1 MERCFPNLSQF
12 QKDLDFE
19 ICRSKNPSRAS
30 PHFDQHS
37 RTIKNLSTRT
47 AKHIQ
52 SLSRKRKT
60 MSAARKLAKDVYIVA
75 AKRTPFGTYGGV
87 LKDMTPT
94 QLGVVAAEAAFTQ
107 AGLSPE
113 AVDSV
118 IVGNVAQTAADTSY
132 LARHVGLK
140 AGVPIDRPAL
150 TVNRLCGSGFQSIV
164 NGTQEIL
171 CGDAEVVLTGGA
183 ESMSSAPFS
192 ARSMR
197 FGTKLFTD
205 VPLKETIGESLFDMH
220 AGCPMVR
227 RGEGGKGDL
236 LCVVPASRRLLLL
249 SA

>member
-1 MERCFPNLSQF
+1 
-12 QKDLDFE
+12 
-19 ICRSKNPSRAS
+19 
-30 PHFDQHS
+30 
-37 RTIKNLSTRT
+37 
-47 AKHIQ
+47 
-52 SLSRKRKT
+52 

-87 LKDMTPT
+87 LKDMSPT
-94 QLGVVAAEAAFTQ
+94 QLGVVAAEAALTQ
-107 AGLSPE
+107 ANLSPE

-118 IVGNVAQTAADTSY
+118 VVGNVAQTAADTSY

-140 AGVPIDRPAL
+140 SGVPIDRPAL
-150 TVNRLCGSGFQSIV
+150 TINLLCGSGFQSIV

-171 CGDAEVVLTGGA
+171 CGDAEIVLTGGA

-220 AGCPMVR
+220 AGCPMVSQSAR
-227 RGEGGKGDL
+227 GERQGEGGNWVD
-236 LCVVPASRRLLLL
+236 VPVRRSRKRGVGRMLGVARRI
-249 SA
+249 SAQLFPVCSSVLVSHSSIFHPTRRSGYHRGEPCRKV